1 MDKQKDILYNIILKY
16 ATGLTSDLKDR
27 INNSLLFNLSEDN
40 INSSSLNVNDS
51 FYLLLHNLIPTE
63 LTNLLYNYIDK
74 KRIRDVAL
82 HHHMARPCKNCQKL
96 GTIE

>member
-1 MDKQKDILYNIILKY
+1 MDKQEDILYNIILKY
-16 ATGLTSDLKDR
+16 TTGLTSDLKDR

-63 LTNLLYNYIDK
+63 LTNLLYNYIGK
-74 KRIRDVAL
+74 KRDVAL
-82 HHHMARPCKNCQKL
+82 HHHMARPCENCQKL